1 MASPGVIDGTT
12 QPTRPRAILALVRP
26 RQWTK
31 NLLVFAAPLAA
42 GTLAD
47 PQTIGST
54 VLAFVSFTLAAAGTY
69 AVNDV
74 VDREADARHPDK
86 RGRPVAAGIIDHR
99 LAMALG
105 CVLAATAVALP
116 LLVGAPQLA
125 GVVGL
130 YLVLTSSYSAF
141 LKHVTLL
148 DIAVVAAGFLLRATA
163 GAVAGGLPMS
173 RWFLVVVGFG
183 AVYVVANK
191 RAAEYRANGE
201 GGGTR
206 AVLAG
211 YSRELLREIR
221 FIAAAVTIVGYVSW
235 ALAQSSE
242 AIGGDPWATLSIA
255 PFTFGVFRYAV
266 AIDTGL
272 GEAPEEI
279 ILRDHVLQALG
290 LVWLAV
296 FVVAVHVP

>member
-12 QPTRPRAILALVRP
+12 QPTRTRALLALVRP

-42 GTLAD
+42 GV
-47 PQTIGST
+47 IGDRDT
-54 VLAFVSFTLAAAGTY
+54 MVAAILAFVSFTLAAAGTY
-69 AVNDV
+69 AINDV
-74 VDREADARHPDK
+74 VDREADARHPAK
-86 RGRPVAAGIIDHR
+86 RDRPVAAGIIDHR
-99 LAMALG
+99 VALALG
-105 CVLAATAVALP
+105 IALAAAAIVLP
-116 LLVGAPQLA
+116 LVAGAPGLA
-125 GVVGL
+125 GVVAL
-130 YLVLTSSYSAF
+130 YLVFTSSYSAF

-148 DIAVVAAGFLLRATA
+148 DIAVVAAGFLLRAMA

-191 RAAEYRANGE
+191 RAAEYRANGD

-211 YSRELLREIR
+211 YSPELLREIR

-255 PFTFGVFRYAV
+255 PFTFAVFRYAV

-272 GEAPEEI
+272 GEAPEDI
-279 ILRDHVLQALG
+279 VLRDRVLQALG
-290 LVWLAV
+290 IVWLAV